1 MGSMKVCP
9 HDRAG
14 NDAFRL
20 KNAFHLVTYRARC
33 ARERCEVMKCDYT
46 SVLPQ

>member
-20 KNAFHLVTYRARC
+20 KNTFSLVAYRAHR
-33 ARERCEVMKCDYT
+33 AREHGEVMKCDHT
-46 SVLPQ
+46 PVLPQ